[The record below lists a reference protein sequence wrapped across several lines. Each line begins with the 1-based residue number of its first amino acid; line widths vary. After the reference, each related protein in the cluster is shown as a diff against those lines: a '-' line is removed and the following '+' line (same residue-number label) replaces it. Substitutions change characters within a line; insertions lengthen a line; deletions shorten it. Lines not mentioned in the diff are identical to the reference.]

1 MVAPGALSAEGG
13 WLSADAS
20 PHVTDSA
27 AWIASGAIISLDVA
41 AIARLFSGV
50 IELVACVASLYAVP
64 MIALVWLIAARRG
77 S

>member
-13 WLSADAS
+13 WLSVDAS
-20 PHVTDSA
+20 PHVPDPA
-27 AWIASGAIISLDVA
+27 AWIATGAIISLHVA
-41 AIARLFSGV
+41 AIARLFSGAL
-50 IELVACVASLYAVP
+50 ELVACVASVYAVP